1 MGILLFIDLFKE
13 IAILVHMLM
22 IRLMRTGRRNY
33 PSYRVVVA
41 DKRRAAK
48 SGAFLE
54 VLGHKD
60 FMTKK
65 QAVNSE
71 RVKYWIEKGAQVS
84 DTVHNLLVDEKV
96 IEGAKRRIKIKTK
109 GKPSSAKAT
118 EGMEVISETPVE
130 AKAKVSE
137 QKAEKVR
144 EEEKSQE

>member
-1 MGILLFIDLFKE
+1 MGILLFIDVFGE
-13 IAILVHMLM
+13 IAILLHMLM
-22 IRLMRTGRRNY
+22 IRLMRTGRKNY

-65 QAVNSE
+65 QQVNAE
-71 RVKYWIEKGAQVS
+71 RIKYWIEKGAQVS

-96 IEGAKRRIKIKTK
+96 IEGAKRKINIKAK
-109 GKPSSAKAT
+109 GKGAKAKAIP
-118 EGMEVISETPVE
+118 EVSVE
-130 AKAKVSE
+130 AKVEVPE
-137 QKAEKVR
+137 QKV
-144 EEEKSQE
+144 EEVKEAALPSQ